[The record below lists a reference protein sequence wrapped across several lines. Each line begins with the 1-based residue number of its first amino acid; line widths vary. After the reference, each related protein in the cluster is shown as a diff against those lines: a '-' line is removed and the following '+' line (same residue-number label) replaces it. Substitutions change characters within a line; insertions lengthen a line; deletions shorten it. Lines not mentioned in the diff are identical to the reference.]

1 MENKGKIIAGS
12 IGTVAMVLAA
22 VFSVEGGYVNDP
34 QDPGGETNHGITKTV
49 AVSHG
54 YTGPMKDL
62 TVEQA
67 SAIYFKDYIQ
77 KPNFY
82 AILQMS
88 PAVGEKL
95 IDAGVNT
102 GTTRPSLWFQQSL
115 NALNRDGKDYAQIAT
130 DGKVGTGTIAAYHS
144 LELKRGRVRACE
156 LMIKMLDAQQ
166 TNYYMSLTNL
176 KTYTAGWIDNRIGNV
191 PLSKC
196 EAIYVEPGKQSP

>member
-1 MENKGKIIAGS
+1 MENKGKVVAGS
-12 IGTVAMVLAA
+12 LGTVALVLAA

-34 QDPGGETNHGITKTV
+34 KDPGGETNHGITKAV

-62 TVEQA
+62 TPEQA
-67 SAIYFKDYIQ
+67 SKIYFKDYIQ

-82 AILQMS
+82 AILKMS

-102 GTTRPSLWFQQSL
+102 GPARPSLWFQVAL
-115 NALNRDGKDYAQIAT
+115 NSLNRDGKDYAQIAT
-130 DGKVGTGTIAAYHS
+130 DGKVGTGTIKAYEA
-144 LELKRGRVRACE
+144 LQTKRGRVRACE

-196 EAIYVEPGKQSP
+196 EAIYVESPIEAG